1 MKAPKVSHRSCA
13 ACLESGLCIPLK
25 LQEQL
30 EAMLGD
36 KVKDFD
42 LPAFYRQADAERVRN
57 RWVIDGVWQF
67 ILEAFRAEMRA
78 RGWSR
83 PQLPA
88 GYTLRRR
95 DGWQELQ
102 KVTPRGIHY
111 PCPHAPPCISTWA
124 CGKKQLTE
132 RADAD

>member
-1 MKAPKVSHRSCA
+1 MKAPKISHRSCA

-36 KVKDFD
+36 KAKDFD
-42 LPAFYRQADAERVRN
+42 LLAFYRAADAERLRN

-67 ILEAFRAEMRA
+67 IFEAFRAEMRA
-78 RGWSR
+78 RGWTQPR
-83 PQLPA
+83 PRYQEHRPA
-88 GYTLRRR
+88 QFGLT
-95 DGWQELQ
+95 
-102 KVTPRGIHY
+102 KVSAKGIHY
-111 PCPHAPPCISTWA
+111 PCPHAPPCISMWA

-132 RADAD
+132 REP

>member
-1 MKAPKVSHRSCA
+1 MKVPKISHRSCA

-30 EAMLGD
+30 EAMLGE

-42 LPAFYRQADAERVRN
+42 LPAFYRAADAERVRN

-78 RGWSR
+78 RGWSTPR
-83 PQLPA
+83 
-88 GYTLRRR
+88 
-95 DGWQELQ
+95 WQRTPKAPPEEFSR
-102 KVTPRGIHY
+102 VTPKGVRY

-132 RADAD
+132 RADADGSV